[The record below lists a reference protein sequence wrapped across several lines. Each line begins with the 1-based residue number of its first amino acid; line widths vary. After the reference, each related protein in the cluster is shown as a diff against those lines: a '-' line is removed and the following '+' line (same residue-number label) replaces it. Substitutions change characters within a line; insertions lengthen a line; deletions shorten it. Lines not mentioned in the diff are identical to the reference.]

1 MNRGITK
8 ENLLLIL
15 PPALSQDKS
24 IMALAEADAE
34 VLAAR
39 LAEIDR
45 VRVISNID
53 GLDESVL
60 DILARDFK
68 VDWWD
73 ANYSIEE
80 KRRTLKDS
88 WRVHKTLG
96 TKAAVERAISAVY
109 PNTKVTEWFEYG
121 GRPYGFKISLNL
133 TGTEWTED
141 RPRRVLERVNY
152 YKSLRSH
159 LDEMEYI
166 REAKEPAVLHMGGAM
181 ASITR
186 IPIPELADT
195 FNFEDTLHA
204 GGLAAAVHR
213 IPVPEEADTFS
224 FDDTLHTGGVAAAV
238 HRIPVPEKADSFQFE
253 DAVRIGGQAAS
264 SVHTIPIPE
273 DTGATLTRTGR
284 VGVRGAVS
292 VTIPLPEIP

>member
-1 MNRGITK
+1 MSDAHGLTK
-8 ENLLLIL
+8 ENLLFTFPYGLREN
-15 PPALSQDKS
+15 QS
-24 IMALAEADAE
+24 IAGLGDVTAEALAK
-34 VLAAR
+34 R
-39 LAEIDR
+39 QTEISLLSIYPR
-45 VRVISNID
+45 ID
-53 GLDESVL
+53 ELPEDLL

-121 GRPYGFKISLNL
+121 GRPYGFRISIDL

-181 ASITR
+181 AAIIR
-186 IPIPELADT
+186 MPIPELADT
-195 FNFEDTLHA
+195 FRFEENI
-204 GGLAAAVHR
+204 R
-213 IPVPEEADTFS
+213 
-224 FDDTLHTGGVAAAV
+224 TGGRMAAI
-238 HRIPVPEKADSFQFE
+238 HR
-253 DAVRIGGQAAS
+253 
-264 SVHTIPIPE
+264 T
-273 DTGATLTRTGR
+273 
-284 VGVRGAVS
+284 
-292 VTIPLPEIP
+292 PLPEIP